1 MSLNDKRNRTMAPHY
16 RPGHGTAVK
25 MFMFVLLMLS
35 SSVVLY
41 ASAADVVDDITK
53 DELTGTGEGG
63 AERNGNTDVAMA
75 AAAATTTSERGSYT
89 TYSVTNGLKRISE
102 IRNKHL
108 RGPTDGSK
116 KEGEE
121 LSSENPLVAVSEVKD
136 VLKSQASFDIML
148 LVCCVWLL
156 YLTYTVSYNIS
167 YLICT
172 HMICTH
178 DMS

>member
-1 MSLNDKRNRTMAPHY
+1 MMSLNDKRNKTMAPHY
-16 RPGHGTAVK
+16 RPHGTAVK
-25 MFMFVLLMLS
+25 MFMFILLMLS

-41 ASAADVVDDITK
+41 AGAADVVDDNTN
-53 DELTGTGEGG
+53 EALTGTGEGG
-63 AERNGNTDVAMA
+63 AEHTDVAMA
-75 AAAATTTSERGSYT
+75 AATASERGSYT

-148 LVCCVWLL
+148 FVCCVWLL
-156 YLTYTVSYNIS
+156 YLTYTVISYNIS